1 MSSYKRCNIAKT
13 GQQIF
18 ELFVGNNKFFRISL
32 LKSIKCKVV
41 STLVIS
47 IVFFYSCAEDM
58 SNCGIMGFY
67 AFSTLNGSIPERHKK
82 LYLYTDEK
90 KPFCSTH
97 YSVTIG

>member
-41 STLVIS
+41 STLTVSDVLIIS
-47 IVFFYSCAEDM
+47 K
-58 SNCGIMGFY
+58 
-67 AFSTLNGSIPERHKK
+67 LNVQSKKMLQATNYYERAYGATVQK
-82 LYLYTDEK
+82 
-90 KPFCSTH
+90 
-97 YSVTIG
+97 SV